1 MDNRTN
7 VDPGRKVQRERRAYQ
22 TPRLMT
28 YGAVRELTAG
38 GSGTKNE
45 GKKDTDP
52 KRRP

>member
-38 GSGTKNE
+38 GSANAVE
-45 GKKDTDP
+45 GNKGQGD
-52 KRRP
+52 KRL